1 PIKPEND
8 LRFEI
13 VAHRFTPR
21 AKQTILE
28 VYPATTLEM
37 NESKRKWKWGQFG
50 YGKYV
55 YDKQTYEE
63 ITSFF
68 TAHLRRLFP
77 EATLDYI
84 V

>member
-1 PIKPEND
+1 

-28 VYPATTLEM
+28 VYPATALEM
-37 NESKRKWKWGQFG
+37 DASKRKWKWGQFG

-68 TAHLRRLFP
+68 TEHLRRLFP